1 LQLVAHGYQEV
12 INYSFVDE
20 KTQSMIEPN
29 FDSIKLMNPISSDLA
44 VMRTSLW
51 TGLIKSLQHNL
62 NRQQDRVLCFETGL
76 RFRKK
81 DEAGAGTSENIM
93 QQNAISGIAYGSKY
107 NKNWFEDGEQID
119 FFDVKAHLESVL
131 DLAIGVE
138 FKFIPGKHPALH
150 PGQTA
155 RIERD
160 GKLIGF
166 IGQLHPAVQK
176 TLGLKQAAFVFEC
189 LVDDITNVKIPEAKP
204 LSKFPA
210 SKRDLAVL
218 IDKDTPVQEVLDC
231 VTEQA
236 GEFLESLVL
245 FDLYQGKGID
255 PDRKSV
261 AMGIAWQHVERSMV
275 DDEINATMDT
285 IIETLESRFAAVLRG

>member
-1 LQLVAHGYQEV
+1 M
-12 INYSFVDE
+12 F
-20 KTQSMIEPN
+20 
-29 FDSIKLMNPISSDLA
+29 
-44 VMRTSLW
+44 
-51 TGLIKSLQHNL
+51 
-62 NRQQDRVLCFETGL
+62 FETGL
-76 RFRKK
+76 RFRKI
-81 DEAGAGTSENIM
+81 DENAAGTSENIV

-107 NKNWFEDGEQID
+107 DKNWFENDEQID
-119 FFDVKAHLESVL
+119 FFDVKSHLESVL

-138 FKFIPGKHPALH
+138 FKFLPGKHPALH

-176 TLGLKQAAFVFEC
+176 KLGLKQATFVFEC
-189 LVDDITNVKIPEAKP
+189 LVDDITQVKLPEAKP
-204 LSKFPA
+204 MSKFP
-210 SKRDLAVL
+210 SSNRDLAVI

-231 VTEQA
+231 VKEQA

-261 AMGIAWQHVERSMV
+261 AMCISWQHVERSMV
-275 DDEINATMDT
+275 IDEINEVMEK